1 MRSSL
6 ERSGRLDLHLHSY
19 ASNQTTY
26 YAANAFSIPESY
38 SDPLKLYSLLKS
50 RGMSLVTL
58 SDHNTIDGAKL
69 LRDKGYEDVFY
80 SAEMTARFPE
90 DGCHIHVIVANVSE
104 AQFDEVQ
111 RLRANV
117 YEMVSYLDAEIARD
131 AHVADRHQI
140 AYFMAHPLMST
151 EKPSARTRR
160 RSHPPS
166 HRKSAVAVRRLRN
179 TERLARA
186 GAERVDHG
194 DARRSRCVPRR

>member
-1 MRSSL
+1 MPSSI
-6 ERSGRLDLHLHSY
+6 ERTGRLDFHLHLY

-38 SDPLKLYSLLKS
+38 SDPLKLYPLLTS

-58 SDHNTIDGAKL
+58 SDHNTIDGAKR

-111 RLRANV
+111 RLPLNV
-117 YEMVSYLDAEIARD
+117 NEMVSYLDREIAQDVLSPGRN
-131 AHVADRHQI
+131 QI
-140 AYFMAHPLMST
+140 ADSMTHPLMST
-151 EKPSARTRR
+151 GKPCPGAPGVADAR
-160 RSHPPS
+160 P
-166 HRKSAVAVRRLRN
+166 HRKGAPAVRRLRN
-179 TERLARA
+179 TKRLART
-186 GAERVDHG
+186 GTERVDPG
-194 DARRSRCVPRR
+194 DARRA